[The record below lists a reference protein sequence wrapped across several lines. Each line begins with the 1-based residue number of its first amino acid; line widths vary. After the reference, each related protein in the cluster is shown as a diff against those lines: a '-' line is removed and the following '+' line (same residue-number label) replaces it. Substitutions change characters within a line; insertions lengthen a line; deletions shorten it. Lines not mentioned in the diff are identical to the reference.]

1 MSKKP
6 EKKKNEA
13 ESEGER
19 SEENMVFIGR
29 KPTMQIHFCVLRRLS
44 YVLACVIQFNQGAK
58 EVIIVARGRAIS
70 KAVDVAEIVRQRFLP
85 EGVKLG
91 KITTG
96 TEIIGTGDDKRN
108 VSTIEIQLL
117 KA

>member
-1 MSKKP
+1 M
-6 EKKKNEA
+6 
-13 ESEGER
+13 
-19 SEENMVFIGR
+19 
-29 KPTMQIHFCVLRRLS
+29 S

-58 EVIIVARGRAIS
+58 EVRIVARGRAIS

-91 KITTG
+91 KIAIG
-96 TEIIGTGDDKRN
+96 TEIMGSTADDKRN
-108 VSTIEIQLL
+108 VSTMEIQLL

>member
-1 MSKKP
+1 M
-6 EKKKNEA
+6 
-13 ESEGER
+13 
-19 SEENMVFIGR
+19 
-29 KPTMQIHFCVLRRLS
+29 S
-44 YVLACVIQFNQGAK
+44 YVLACVIQFNQGAE
-58 EVIIVARGRAIS
+58 EVRIVARGRAIS

-96 TEIIGTGDDKRN
+96 TEIIGTTPEDKRN